1 MTTRE
6 LVQRCLNAVPANNYR
21 LRDDIRAHLAKP
33 DETAE
38 LLREMGEALDVAC
51 NFARDYDDC
60 PFRQGEEALAKFREM
75 TK

>member
-6 LVQRCLNAVPANNYR
+6 LLERCLDAVPANNYR

-38 LLREMGEALDVAC
+38 LLREMGEALEGVAGMDVRA
-51 NFARDYDDC
+51 
-60 PFRQGEEALAKFREM
+60 QQALEKYKEM